1 MADTFAPTAGEDGR
15 RRWPLLL
22 IGASAGTATW
32 SGWVGLGELTGFGV
46 VHPLPGIWDDLTLN
60 TAITLPIGVEA
71 YAVYALAVATDAR
84 PLTRLARRWAWAS
97 AAGALLLGM
106 GGQIAYHLLAARG
119 VTTAPAWVVAL
130 VSSLPVLVLGAAS
143 LLWHLAAA
151 TPTDTTHA
159 ATATAAAPVPVSLTV
174 VPDTAPSTATS
185 APVVTASARP
195 AVAAQ
200 APYSPAR
207 PVKGPAV
214 SGAIASRTPGRS
226 GGARSTVTATVVS
239 PSDDEVLAHLDAQ
252 PAGEDLPSIRALM
265 RDHGIGQARATRI
278 HREATTRR
286 ARATSPV
293 AGRGHRGGAAMP
305 PPTGP
310 TDDDPTTR
318 RPDRQSRHEDDDP
331 DTHREQNQTDR
342 ESQDSGHEQEHREDS

>member
-1 MADTFAPTAGEDGR
+1 MADTSAPTAGEDGR

-60 TAITLPIGVEA
+60 TAITLPVGVEA
-71 YAVYALAVATDAR
+71 YAVYALAVATDPR

-97 AAGALLLGM
+97 AGGALLLGM
-106 GGQIAYHLLAARG
+106 GGQIAYHLLAARD

-151 TPTDTTHA
+151 TPTDATHA
-159 ATATAAAPVPVSLTV
+159 GTVSAAAPVPVSLTV
-174 VPDTAPSTATS
+174 VPDTAPGTVTS
-185 APVVTASARP
+185 APVVTAPGRP
-195 AVAAQ
+195 AAATQ
-200 APYSPAR
+200 APYSPVQ
-207 PVKGPAV
+207 PVQVPAV

-226 GGARSTVTATVVS
+226 SGARSTVTATVVS

-252 PAGEDLPSIRALM
+252 PAGQGLPSIRALM
-265 RDHGIGQARATRI
+265 RAHGIGQARATRI
-278 HREATTRR
+278 HREATIRR
-286 ARATSPV
+286 ASATFAV
-293 AGRGHRGGAAMP
+293 AGAGRRGDAATP
-305 PPTGP
+305 PPTASAN
-310 TDDDPTTR
+310 DPTA
-318 RPDRQSRHEDDDP
+318 Q
-331 DTHREQNQTDR
+331 
-342 ESQDSGHEQEHREDS
+342 